1 VVYIQDLRSNV
12 YAISLATGALLWKF
26 SVNAPTLGPN
36 GVAVEGGRVFADSPD
51 SVFALNATTGKVL
64 WFRDLVGARSRYL
77 SIQPQVSDGRVYLAT
92 AAGPLPGGGTLFA
105 LSASTGALLWQFATV
120 PKADPG
126 VKLAGGA
133 WETPLVGPDGTVTY
147 GIGNPYQSIGWG
159 VSNPSQLL
167 YTDSDVNLSA
177 ATGQLRWYFQALPD
191 DFYDYDMQVSPISTV
206 VDGVPAVIG
215 AGKMGFVYAIDGRSG
230 RLLWKATV
238 GEHDGHDDDS
248 TLALQ
253 HESSLAAP
261 YAVAPGAF
269 GGVLANMALD
279 DGTLYVG
286 VCDFPYEVSSLNEI
300 FGQGSD
306 VKPVSDVP
314 TGEVEALDVN
324 TGVVKWVRKVPQLP
338 LGAITV
344 SNDLVL
350 TSLYQGELVALNR
363 FTGAIVTTRKLPTS
377 TNAPI
382 AIAGRTIIVPAGG
395 PIVGVSGHHPQ
406 VDAYAVS

>member
-1 VVYIQDLRSNV
+1 MAVTSRCFCWPCIPSWQVAAHLPRPNDPAHPWPYPNGNLSNTRVMAQSGVSSANISTLRLLWAFSLTGRTTSRSAEYGSLAAGPIIWNGVVYIQDLRSNV

-105 LSASTGALLWQFATV
+105 LDPSTGALLWQFATV

-206 VDGVPAVIG
+206 SRRGSRGYRARERWVLFTPSMGG
-215 AGKMGFVYAIDGRSG
+215 AAGCCRKRPSESMMATTMTPPWRFSMSLRS
-230 RLLWKATV
+230 R
-238 GEHDGHDDDS
+238 
-248 TLALQ
+248 
-253 HESSLAAP
+253 
-261 YAVAPGAF
+261 
-269 GGVLANMALD
+269 
-279 DGTLYVG
+279 
-286 VCDFPYEVSSLNEI
+286 
-300 FGQGSD
+300 
-306 VKPVSDVP
+306 
-314 TGEVEALDVN
+314 
-324 TGVVKWVRKVPQLP
+324 
-338 LGAITV
+338 
-344 SNDLVL
+344 
-350 TSLYQGELVALNR
+350 
-363 FTGAIVTTRKLPTS
+363 LPTLS
-377 TNAPI
+377 PPVHSAAYWPTWLWMTAPSMLEC
-382 AIAGRTIIVPAGG
+382 AIFRTRCPR
-395 PIVGVSGHHPQ
+395 
-406 VDAYAVS
+406 